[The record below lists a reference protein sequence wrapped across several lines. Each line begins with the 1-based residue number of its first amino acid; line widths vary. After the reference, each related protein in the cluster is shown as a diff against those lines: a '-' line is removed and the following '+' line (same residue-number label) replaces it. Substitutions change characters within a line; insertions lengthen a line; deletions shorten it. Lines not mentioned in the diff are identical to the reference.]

1 LIKFTWLIEVEFFP
15 KLEFKFVDNIDIR
28 IIRVNFVIF
37 EIPTE
42 NPRYF
47 KFN

>member
-1 LIKFTWLIEVEFFP
+1 M
-15 KLEFKFVDNIDIR
+15 
-28 IIRVNFVIF
+28 NFVIF

-47 KFN
+47 KFNWKYNFI